1 MIYDTK
7 INLRIIAVLEGEQRE
22 KEAKSLFKQ
31 IMADNFL
38 NLEEIWTSK
47 FMKLIGSS
55 NKLDLKLSKIKDKGE
70 S

>member
-55 NKLDLKLSKIKDKGE
+55 NKLDLKL
-70 S
+70 